1 MALASSS
8 GAREVR
14 FRARPPEQIRASD
27 LSPTEPREPAR
38 FTRPQNQASSNA
50 VSADDEGHRSQRPRP
65 RPRRDEAAELRALL
79 HAHCQDIVVRLPRG
93 GPGVHA
99 AESLLFGIPEGVL
112 RGVPDLIGGG
122 LAIFRGAASHGLI
135 DGVPTAKTACAALN
149 LLRPFTPLLEQKS
162 ARIRVLHLAGAWSR
176 IAEIRR
182 ATPRPTAR
190 PAAGPLVQ
198 PARKVD
204 LRAELTRLDASLT
217 ALGAERADLHAKLT
231 QLDTERSELHA
242 TLTALQAEHADLHA
256 KLTTLQADRAGLHAK
271 LKTLRAER
279 AGLEAKLAAA
289 RSDLKSSVDTFYK
302 LLTHAGSPS
311 EIQALLNE
319 YPDVLP
325 TTIERLQLLL
335 NRLAIA
341 KRELDA
347 VEAKL
352 ASRHGELGSAANVV
366 ARPDTP
372 E

>member
-1 MALASSS
+1 M
-8 GAREVR
+8 
-14 FRARPPEQIRASD
+14 
-27 LSPTEPREPAR
+27 
-38 FTRPQNQASSNA
+38 
-50 VSADDEGHRSQRPRP
+50 SADDEGHRSQRP

-122 LAIFRGAASHGLI
+122 LAIFSGAASHGLI

-149 LLRPFTPLLEQKS
+149 LIRPFTPLLEQKS

-182 ATPRPTAR
+182 ATPRLTAR

-204 LRAELTRLDASLT
+204 LRAELTRLDASLR
-217 ALGAERADLHAKLT
+217 ALEAERADLHAKLT
-231 QLDTERSELHA
+231 Q
-242 TLTALQAEHADLHA
+242 LQAEHADLHA
-256 KLTTLQADRAGLHAK
+256 KLTTLQAERAGLHAK